1 MATND
6 PNKPD
11 NVTFID
17 PGNKT
22 PIKENTAPN
31 QPALEGSEAPA
42 PKMTAEE
49 AATLAQEGG
58 AALHDIGE
66 EQLEPPAPFDIGGGH
81 IPDMGEAGAAEPDKE
96 TALPAPDK
104 KADAPENPKGAA
116 DRPKRRRP
124 KNPPGINPS
133 PALQKKKRRWERI
146 NPIRRRFPPR
156 VASLSRFPTICF
168 FGSTAFFVSFVTR

>member
-1 MATND
+1 MADND
-6 PNKPD
+6 KKDMPEKSDPAVLDNGTAQDLPSPSPN
-11 NVTFID
+11 
-17 PGNKT
+17 
-22 PIKENTAPN
+22 
-31 QPALEGSEAPA
+31 L
-42 PKMTAEE
+42 TAEE
-49 AATLAQEGG
+49 TLTLARE
-58 AALHDIGE
+58 
-66 EQLEPPAPFDIGGGH
+66 
-81 IPDMGEAGAAEPDKE
+81 GEAGAAAPDKE